1 MKNRLMI
8 GIITGMTALSV
19 WACGNGA
26 TQGAQAPAETEAE
39 AEAPAETEAEAP
51 AETEAEAPAETEAE
65 APAETGTETEAPA
78 EIGTEAEAPDDAKAE
93 ADAENTSDVLPTFTL
108 DGYSTMD
115 SAEDGKTIATCSY
128 ELIKLTEEA
137 AMQYTTLNKSLEGEN
152 DEITSRYKRFR
163 EEVRAASE
171 AAYQDFGSGDEQ
183 FPEGVV
189 EGRFE
194 AVRCDEEI
202 LSLLETCYAYYSGAA
217 HGMTGYAGYNY
228 NLSGVPIELT
238 DVFKDPKALVPV
250 VAENLISVSD
260 GSKITEVEDLL
271 ESAFTE
277 GYNDLVWVIDRD
289 GVRFVF
295 PPSDIA
301 AYAAG
306 TLEAKISFDK
316 YPDLFT
322 GNYGPAEGSFVK
334 KLSDYAQ
341 TSVDLDGDGTEETIL
356 VTGISEEGENHYQ
369 QTALRIEINGQTFDT
384 QEYFFGQTSY
394 LVHTKDGR
402 NYIYAVIST
411 DNDYPILIVFEIKDK
426 TPAEVG
432 RMEGTSFAYE
442 YYPSLNEDGLLDDEN
457 TFSKMYPMLD
467 PENFML
473 GTRMNLMSTYSAQK
487 PYKVGSDGMP
497 EALTDYY
504 SIHVSFNLTTLQAL
518 TAEKVDA
525 ETGELTGEQGEIP
538 AGTECTLWRTN
549 GVDTVDIKLEDGSA
563 YRFHI
568 DMEGP
573 ITVNGVKLEEA
584 FEGYQFAG

>member
-1 MKNRLMI
+1 MKNKILI
-8 GIITGMTALSV
+8 AIVTGMTALSV

-26 TQGAQAPAETEAE
+26 TQGSQASSETEAE
-39 AEAPAETEAEAP
+39 AETPAETEAEAP
-51 AETEAEAPAETEAE
+51 AEAEAEAPAETEAE
-65 APAETGTETEAPA
+65 APAETGTEA
-78 EIGTEAEAPDDAKAE
+78 ETLAQAEAV
-93 ADAENTSDVLPTFTL
+93 SDVIPTFTL
-108 DGYSTMD
+108 DSYYQMD
-115 SAEDGKTIATCSY
+115 NAEDGTVLSSGSY
-128 ELIKLTEEA
+128 EIVKLTEEA
-137 AMQYTTLNKSLEGEN
+137 AMNFTTLNKTIEGEN
-152 DEITSRYKRFR
+152 DELTERFKSSYG
-163 EEVRAASE
+163 EIRAAAGS
-171 AAYQDFGSGDEQ
+171 AYQDYDSGDGQ
-183 FPEGVV
+183 FPKGEL
-189 EGRFE
+189 ESRIE
-194 AVRCDEEI
+194 AVRCDGEI
-202 LSLLETCYAYYSGAA
+202 LSLLETFYTYYPGAA
-217 HGMTGYAGYNY
+217 HGITGYSGYNY
-228 NLSGVPIELT
+228 NTSGAPVELT
-238 DVFKDPKALVPV
+238 DVFKDPKALAPV
-250 VAENLISVSD
+250 AAENLISVSD
-260 GSKITEVEDLL
+260 GSKITDVDDLL
-271 ESAFTE
+271 KEAFTE
-277 GYNDLVWVIDRD
+277 NYDNLTWVIDRD
-289 GVRFVF
+289 GVTFIF
-295 PPSDIA
+295 APSDIA

-306 TLEAKISFDK
+306 TLEAKVSFDK

-504 SIHVSFNLTTLQAL
+504 SINVSFNLTTLQAL

>member
-8 GIITGMTALSV
+8 GIVTGMTALSV

-26 TQGAQAPAETEAE
+26 TQGTQASSETEAE
-39 AEAPAETEAEAP
+39 AETPAETEAEAP
-51 AETEAEAPAETEAE
+51 AEAEAEAPAETEAE
-65 APAETGTETEAPA
+65 APAETGTEAETPA
-78 EIGTEAEAPDDAKAE
+78 QAEAV
-93 ADAENTSDVLPTFTL
+93 SDVIPTFTL
-108 DGYSTMD
+108 DSYYQMD
-115 SAEDGKTIATCSY
+115 NAEDGTVLSSGSY
-128 ELIKLTEEA
+128 EIVKLTEEA
-137 AMQYTTLNKSLEGEN
+137 AMNFTTLNKTIEGEN
-152 DEITSRYKRFR
+152 DELTERFKSSYG
-163 EEVRAASE
+163 EIRAAAGS
-171 AAYQDFGSGDEQ
+171 AYQDYDSGDGQ
-183 FPEGVV
+183 FPKGEL
-189 EGRFE
+189 ESRIE
-194 AVRCDEEI
+194 AVRCDGEI
-202 LSLLETCYAYYSGAA
+202 LSLLETFYTYYPGAA
-217 HGMTGYAGYNY
+217 HGITGYSGYNY
-228 NLSGVPIELT
+228 NTSGAPVELT
-238 DVFKDPKALVPV
+238 DVFKDPKALAPV
-250 VAENLISVSD
+250 AAENLISVSD
-260 GSKITEVEDLL
+260 GSKITDVDDLL
-271 ESAFTE
+271 KEAFTE
-277 GYNDLVWVIDRD
+277 NYDNLTWVIDRD
-289 GVRFVF
+289 GVTFIF
-295 PPSDIA
+295 APSDIA

-504 SIHVSFNLTTLQAL
+504 SINVSFNLTTLQAL

>member
-1 MKNRLMI
+1 
-8 GIITGMTALSV
+8 MTAKWRPSGRIAR
-19 WACGNGA
+19 WGTSSSITPTGWRTRSSPPGNCG
-26 TQGAQAPAETEAE
+26 
-39 AEAPAETEAEAP
+39 
-51 AETEAEAPAETEAE
+51 
-65 APAETGTETEAPA
+65 
-78 EIGTEAEAPDDAKAE
+78 
-93 ADAENTSDVLPTFTL
+93 
-108 DGYSTMD
+108 
-115 SAEDGKTIATCSY
+115 
-128 ELIKLTEEA
+128 
-137 AMQYTTLNKSLEGEN
+137 
-152 DEITSRYKRFR
+152 
-163 EEVRAASE
+163 RAAAGS
-171 AAYQDFGSGDEQ
+171 AYQDYDSGDGQ
-183 FPEGVV
+183 FPKGEL
-189 EGRFE
+189 ESRIE
-194 AVRCDEEI
+194 AVRCDGEI
-202 LSLLETCYAYYSGAA
+202 LSLLETFYTYYPGAA
-217 HGMTGYAGYNY
+217 HGITGYSGYNY
-228 NLSGVPIELT
+228 NTSGAPVELT
-238 DVFKDPKALVPV
+238 DVFKDPKALAPV
-250 VAENLISVSD
+250 AAENLISVSD

-277 GYNDLVWVIDRD
+277 GYDDLVWVIDRD

-504 SIHVSFNLTTLQAL
+504 SINVSFNLTTLQAL
-518 TAEKVDA
+518 TAKKVDA

>member
-8 GIITGMTALSV
+8 GIVTGMTALSV

-26 TQGAQAPAETEAE
+26 TQGTQASSETEAE
-39 AEAPAETEAEAP
+39 AETPAETEAEAP
-51 AETEAEAPAETEAE
+51 AEAEAEAPAETEAE
-65 APAETGTETEAPA
+65 APAETGTEAETPA
-78 EIGTEAEAPDDAKAE
+78 QAEAV
-93 ADAENTSDVLPTFTL
+93 SDVIPTFTL
-108 DGYSTMD
+108 DSYYQMD
-115 SAEDGKTIATCSY
+115 NAEDGTVLSSGSY
-128 ELIKLTEEA
+128 EIVKLTEEA
-137 AMQYTTLNKSLEGEN
+137 AMNFTTLNKTIEGEN
-152 DEITSRYKRFR
+152 DELTERFKSSYG
-163 EEVRAASE
+163 EIRAAAGS
-171 AAYQDFGSGDEQ
+171 AYQDYDSGDGQ
-183 FPEGVV
+183 FPKGEL
-189 EGRFE
+189 ESRIE
-194 AVRCDEEI
+194 AVRCDGEI
-202 LSLLETCYAYYSGAA
+202 LSLLETFYTYYPGAA
-217 HGMTGYAGYNY
+217 HGITGYSGYNY
-228 NLSGVPIELT
+228 NTSGAPVELT
-238 DVFKDPKALVPV
+238 DVFKDPKALAPAA
-250 VAENLISVSD
+250 AENLISVSD
-260 GSKITEVEDLL
+260 GSKITDVDDLL
-271 ESAFTE
+271 KEAFTE
-277 GYNDLVWVIDRD
+277 NYDNLTWVIDRD

-504 SIHVSFNLTTLQAL
+504 SINVSFNLTTLQAL